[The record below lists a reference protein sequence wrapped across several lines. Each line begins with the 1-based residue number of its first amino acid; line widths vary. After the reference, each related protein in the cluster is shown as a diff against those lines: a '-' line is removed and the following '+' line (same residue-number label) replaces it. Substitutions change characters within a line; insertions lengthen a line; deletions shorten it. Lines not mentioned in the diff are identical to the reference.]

1 MPGNSTYREEFRID
15 EKSVNKKEINDPQFL
30 SFKQR
35 MVDMFKDKFYID
47 EKGFI
52 REYETD
58 PAPNSHKFSR

>member
-1 MPGNSTYREEFRID
+1 MPGESTYIEEFRID
-15 EKSVNKKEINDPQFL
+15 EQPVDKNEINDQEFL
-30 SFKQR
+30 SFKQT

-58 PAPNSHKFSR
+58 PAPNSQ